1 MFRGIEVKPENEIDR
16 LRKIVQG
23 LIPALDLLQDRL
35 ERGEYL
41 AQQDGLWHLF
51 DVNGE
56 GVVSGPTLR
65 DLLINLI
72 FFDC

>member
-1 MFRGIEVKPENEIDR
+1 MKPKNEIDR
-16 LRKIVQG
+16 LRMIIKGIV
-23 LIPALDLLQDRL
+23 PSLDLLQARL

-41 AQQDGLWHLF
+41 AKQDGVWHLF
-51 DVNGE
+51 STEGE

-65 DLLINLI
+65 DLLISLI

>member
-1 MFRGIEVKPENEIDR
+1 MKPENEIDR

-41 AQQDGLWHLF
+41 AQQDGLWILF
-51 DVNGE
+51 SIEGE
-56 GVVSGPTLR
+56 SVVSGTSLR
-65 DLLINLI
+65 EMLINLI
-72 FFDC
+72 WLDC